1 MELFAVPTE
10 FVNNKAMYCLPA
22 KKKSY
27 VLSNLLPMMQMTF
40 GGTKP
45 RAADT
50 RNGEI
55 SDESMLNIYEE
66 P

>member
-1 MELFAVPTE
+1 LSTR
-10 FVNNKAMYCLPA
+10 K